1 MTLESIEVL
10 DPTISPRKE
19 ITLLA
24 DRPETLDGSIV
35 GLLANGKRNSEEL
48 LKYVYE
54 ILNEK
59 HNLGV
64 MITDNKGNASLRNSR
79 EVTRLPATP
88 RVFFPQQAQS
98 GFYLQPQGVSL
109 VKIFSILY
117 AVPHPKSSTLPPR

>member
-1 MTLESIEVL
+1 MALESVEVL
-10 DPTISPRKE
+10 DPTILPRKE
-19 ITLLA
+19 NTLLA

-64 MITDNKGNASLRNSR
+64 MITDNKGNASRPCPPDL
-79 EVTRLPATP
+79 
-88 RVFFPQQAQS
+88 
-98 GFYLQPQGVSL
+98 LQNMAEKHQN
-109 VKIFSILY
+109 I
-117 AVPHPKSSTLPPR
+117 T

>member
-1 MTLESIEVL
+1 MTLESVEVL

-19 ITLLA
+19 NTLLS

-64 MITDNKGNASLRNSR
+64 MITDNKGNASRPCPPDLLQNMA
-79 EVTRLPATP
+79 EKCDVVITA
-88 RVFFPQQAQS
+88 S
-98 GFYLQPQGVSL
+98 GD
-109 VKIFSILY
+109 
-117 AVPHPKSSTLPPR
+117 

>member
-19 ITLLA
+19 NTLLA
-24 DRPETLDGSIV
+24 DRPETLDRSIV

-64 MITDNKGNASLRNSR
+64 MITDNKGNASSPCPPDLLQNMA
-79 EVTRLPATP
+79 EKCDVVITA
-88 RVFFPQQAQS
+88 S
-98 GFYLQPQGVSL
+98 GD
-109 VKIFSILY
+109 
-117 AVPHPKSSTLPPR
+117 

>member
-1 MTLESIEVL
+1 MALESVEVL

-19 ITLLA
+19 TTLLA

-48 LKYVYE
+48 LEYVYE

-64 MITDNKGNASLRNSR
+64 MIADNKGNASRPCPPDLLQNMA
-79 EVTRLPATP
+79 EKCDVVITA
-88 RVFFPQQAQS
+88 S
-98 GFYLQPQGVSL
+98 GD
-109 VKIFSILY
+109 
-117 AVPHPKSSTLPPR
+117 

>member
-1 MTLESIEVL
+1 MTLESVEVL

-19 ITLLA
+19 NTLLA
-24 DRPETLDGSIV
+24 DRPESLDGAIV

-64 MITDNKGNASLRNSR
+64 MITDNKGNASRPCPPDLLQNMA
-79 EVTRLPATP
+79 EKCDVVITA
-88 RVFFPQQAQS
+88 S
-98 GFYLQPQGVSL
+98 GD
-109 VKIFSILY
+109 
-117 AVPHPKSSTLPPR
+117 